1 MIAWLRIVASK
12 RLPSLWAGVCAFMGL
27 LQLLSDVF
35 KAIMGMAF
43 ALCSRRKVL
52 TYENSIYWEIEIKMK
67 YMHT

>member
-1 MIAWLRIVASK
+1 MGLRRFIKRYDSLVANRSSK

-52 TYENSIYWEIEIKMK
+52 TYENSIY
-67 YMHT
+67 